1 MRESEITETPVP
13 TSAKI
18 EIFDY
23 QALRN
28 APLQHDPYEYLILPG
43 FVKPDVLRLINADYP
58 RIDHAGSYPLASLEF
73 GVNFQALIDA
83 LESEEFRKAFEEKF
97 QVNLS
102 NRPTTITVRGRS
114 DTRDGNIHCDSE
126 SKIITIL
133 LYMNPE
139 WADSGG
145 RLRLLRSRDDIND
158 VAAEVPPS
166 GGALVAFLRSDHSW
180 HGHLQFI
187 GERRVIQF
195 NWVTHDASQRFNL
208 FRHRV
213 SASVKQLLS
222 FGKAPK
228 NSPIAPERM

>member
-1 MRESEITETPVP
+1 MDV
-13 TSAKI
+13 
-18 EIFDY
+18 FDY
-23 QALRN
+23 EALRN
-28 APLQHDPYEYLILPG
+28 APLERNPYEYVILPG
-43 FVKPDVLRLINADYP
+43 FVKPEALAKINADYP

-73 GVNFQALIDA
+73 GANFQVMVDA
-83 LESEEFRKAFEEKF
+83 LESDEFRKAFEEKF
-97 QVNLS
+97 HVDLS
-102 NRPTTITVRGRS
+102 GRPTTITVRGRS

-133 LYMNPE
+133 LYMNPG
-139 WADSGG
+139 WDDSGG

-180 HGHLQFI
+180 HGHLPFI

-195 NWVTHDASQRFNL
+195 NWVTGEGSQRFNL

-213 SASVKQLLS
+213 SASVKQMLS
-222 FGKAPK
+222 FGKSK
-228 NSPIAPERM
+228 DSSPVTPERM

>member
-1 MRESEITETPVP
+1 MMDV
-13 TSAKI
+13 
-18 EIFDY
+18 FDY
-23 QALRN
+23 EALRN
-28 APLQHDPYEYLILPG
+28 APLERDPYEHVILRG
-43 FVKPDVLRLINADYP
+43 FVKPEALRKINADYP

-73 GVNFQALIDA
+73 GPDFQAMVDA

-97 QVNLS
+97 QIDLT
-102 NRPTTITVRGRS
+102 NRPSTITVRGRC

-126 SKIITIL
+126 SKIVTIL

-139 WADSGG
+139 WDDAGG

-166 GGALVAFLRSDHSW
+166 GGTLVAFLRSDHSW

-195 NWVTHDASQRFNL
+195 NWVTGEKSQKFNL

-213 SASVKQLLS
+213 SASVKQMLS
-222 FGKAPK
+222 FGKPK
-228 NSPIAPERM
+228 DSSPGAPERM